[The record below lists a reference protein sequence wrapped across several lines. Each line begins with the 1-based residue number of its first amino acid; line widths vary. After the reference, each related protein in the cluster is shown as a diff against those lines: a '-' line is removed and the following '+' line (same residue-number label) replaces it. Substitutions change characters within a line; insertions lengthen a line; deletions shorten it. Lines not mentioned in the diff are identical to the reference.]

1 MHRIPVRQIMTSDVV
16 TLRPDQ
22 LVADAAELMEEHNV
36 RHLPVLDEDDCLVG
50 IVTDSDIREAEIAG
64 SVLSSY
70 EPQADTKWLTVA
82 DIMTPD
88 VVTIDLDATV
98 GQLAVTLIE
107 NKVGGVPV
115 VKPDPSFPKRLRLA
129 GIVTETDIF
138 TMIADAWLGRSEVAS

>member
-115 VKPDPSFPKRLRLA
+115 VKPDPSVPKRRRLA